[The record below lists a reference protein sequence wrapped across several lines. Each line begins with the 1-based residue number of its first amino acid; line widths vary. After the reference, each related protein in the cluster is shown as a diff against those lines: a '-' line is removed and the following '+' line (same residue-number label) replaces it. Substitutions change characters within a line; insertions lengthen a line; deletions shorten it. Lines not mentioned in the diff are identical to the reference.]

1 MTEITEK
8 YLTLRGAN
16 NDIYFFQKRVSEKV
30 ADIIGTSF
38 VKISLRTK
46 NLSEAISTRD
56 DLLDALNEL
65 ENCDTLEISDNSRR
79 TMDSLGISLLNEN
92 EHKNSQTTN
101 EPDQGRRKVLIGLTA
116 GVAAAGVA
124 FAATP
129 FVTTWN
135 PSARAK
141 AIGSAVKVDVSKL
154 LPGEMMTVEWR
165 GRPVFVVNIPE
176 ENTNFITKNLERL
189 ADPDMDDPSQ
199 PEYAKNEIRSR
210 KKGIAVLT
218 GVCTHLG
225 CAPKYYPEA
234 KPEDFDS
241 NWQGGFF
248 CPCHGS
254 KFDLVGRVYAN
265 VPAPTNLVV
274 PPHFFEKDN
283 LLVIGSDGVS

>member
-38 VKISLRTK
+38 VKTSLRTK
-46 NLSEAISTRD
+46 DLSEAISSRD
-56 DLLDALNEL
+56 DLVEALNEL
-65 ENCDTLEISDNSRR
+65 ENSATQEISDNSRSV
-79 TMDSLGISLLNEN
+79 MDSFGISLLNEN
-92 EHKNSQTTN
+92 EHKNSPTIN

-116 GVAAAGVA
+116 GFAAAGVA

-141 AIGSAVKVDVSKL
+141 AIGSAVKVDVSK
-154 LPGEMMTVEWR
+154 MMVGQQIQVSWR
-165 GRPVFVVNIPE
+165 KQPILIIRHSPSALSGLASV
-176 ENTNFITKNLERL
+176 TSKL
-189 ADPDMDDPSQ
+189 ADPNSDSIDEPYKNINATRSLST
-199 PEYAKNEIRSR
+199 EYS
-210 KKGIAVLT
+210 VLS

-225 CAPKYYPEA
+225 CSPKYYPEVEP
-234 KPEDFDS
+234 KPWDS
-241 NWQGGFF
+241 SWAGGFF

-254 KFDLVGRVYAN
+254 MFDLVGRVYKG
-265 VPAPTNLVV
+265 VPAPTNLTV
-274 PPHFFEKDN
+274 PPHFFEGSI
-283 LLVIGSDGVS
+283 LTIGEEA

>member
-30 ADIIGTSF
+30 AAIIGTSF
-38 VKISLRTK
+38 VKTSLRTK
-46 NLSEAISTRD
+46 DLSEAISSRD
-56 DLLDALNEL
+56 DLVEALNEL
-65 ENCDTLEISDNSRR
+65 ENSVTLEISDNSRSI
-79 TMDSLGISLLNEN
+79 MDNFGISLLNEN

-116 GVAAAGVA
+116 GFAAAGVA

-141 AIGSAVKVDVSKL
+141 AIGSAVKVDVSK
-154 LPGEMMTVEWR
+154 MMVGQQIQVSWR
-165 GRPVFVVNIPE
+165 KQPILIIRHSPSALSGLASV
-176 ENTNFITKNLERL
+176 TSKL
-189 ADPDMDDPSQ
+189 ADPNSDSIDEPYKNINATRSLST
-199 PEYAKNEIRSR
+199 EYS
-210 KKGIAVLT
+210 VLS

-225 CAPKYYPEA
+225 CSPKYYPEVEP
-234 KPEDFDS
+234 KPWDS
-241 NWQGGFF
+241 SWAGGFF

-254 KFDLVGRVYAN
+254 MFDLVGRVYKG
-265 VPAPTNLVV
+265 VPAPTNLTV
-274 PPHFFEKDN
+274 PPHFFEGSI
-283 LLVIGSDGVS
+283 LTIGEEA

>member
-46 NLSEAISTRD
+46 DLSEAISSRD
-56 DLLDALNEL
+56 DLVEALNEL
-65 ENCDTLEISDNSRR
+65 ENSATQEISDNSRSV
-79 TMDSLGISLLNEN
+79 MDSFGISLLNEN

-116 GVAAAGVA
+116 GFAAAGVA

-141 AIGSAVKVDVSKL
+141 AIGSAVKVDVSK
-154 LPGEMMTVEWR
+154 MMVGQQIQVSWR
-165 GRPVFVVNIPE
+165 KQPILIIRHSPSALSGLASV
-176 ENTNFITKNLERL
+176 TSKL
-189 ADPDMDDPSQ
+189 ADPNSDSIDEPYKNINATRSLST
-199 PEYAKNEIRSR
+199 EYS
-210 KKGIAVLT
+210 VLS

-225 CAPKYYPEA
+225 CSPKYYPEVEP
-234 KPEDFDS
+234 KPWDS
-241 NWQGGFF
+241 SWAGGFF

-254 KFDLVGRVYAN
+254 MFDLVGRVYKG
-265 VPAPTNLVV
+265 VPAPTNLTV
-274 PPHFFEKDN
+274 PPHFFEGSV
-283 LLVIGSDGVS
+283 LTIGEEA

>member
-38 VKISLRTK
+38 VKTSLRTK
-46 NLSEAISTRD
+46 DLGEAITSRD
-56 DLLDALNEL
+56 HLVNALNEL
-65 ENCDTLEISDNSRR
+65 ENSDTLEISDNSRNI
-79 TMDSLGISLLNEN
+79 MDSFGITLINEN
-92 EHKNSQTTN
+92 EHEKPQITN

-116 GVAAAGVA
+116 SFAAAGVA

-141 AIGSAVKVDVSKL
+141 AIGSAVKVDVSK
-154 LPGEMMTVEWR
+154 MMVGQQIQVSWR
-165 GRPVFVVNIPE
+165 KQPILIIRHSPSALSGLASV
-176 ENTNFITKNLERL
+176 TSKL
-189 ADPDMDDPSQ
+189 ADPNSDSIDEPYKNINATRSLST
-199 PEYAKNEIRSR
+199 EYS
-210 KKGIAVLT
+210 VLS

-225 CAPKYYPEA
+225 CSPKYYPEVEP
-234 KPEDFDS
+234 KPWDS
-241 NWQGGFF
+241 SWAGGFF

-254 KFDLVGRVYAN
+254 MFDLVGRVYKG
-265 VPAPTNLVV
+265 VPAPTNLTV
-274 PPHFFEKDN
+274 PPHFFEGSI
-283 LLVIGSDGVS
+283 LTIGEEA

>member
-116 GVAAAGVA
+116 GVATAGVA

-141 AIGSAVKVDVSKL
+141 AIGSAVKVDVSK
-154 LPGEMMTVEWR
+154 MMVGQQIQVSWR
-165 GRPVFVVNIPE
+165 KQPILIIRHSSSALSGLASV
-176 ENTNFITKNLERL
+176 TSKL
-189 ADPDMDDPSQ
+189 ADPNSDSIDEPYKNINATRSLST
-199 PEYAKNEIRSR
+199 EYS
-210 KKGIAVLT
+210 VLS

-225 CAPKYYPEA
+225 CSPKYYPEVEP
-234 KPEDFDS
+234 KPWDS
-241 NWQGGFF
+241 SWAGGFF

-254 KFDLVGRVYAN
+254 MFDLVGRVYKG
-265 VPAPTNLVV
+265 VPAPTNLTV
-274 PPHFFEKDN
+274 PPHFFEGSI
-283 LLVIGSDGVS
+283 LTIGEEA

>member
-38 VKISLRTK
+38 VKTSLRTK
-46 NLSEAISTRD
+46 DLSEAISSRD
-56 DLLDALNEL
+56 DLVEALNEL
-65 ENCDTLEISDNSRR
+65 ENSVTLKISDNSRSI
-79 TMDSLGISLLNEN
+79 MDNFGISLLNEN

-116 GVAAAGVA
+116 GFAAAGVA

-141 AIGSAVKVDVSKL
+141 AIGSAVKVDVSK
-154 LPGEMMTVEWR
+154 MMVGQQIQVSWR
-165 GRPVFVVNIPE
+165 KQPILIIRHSSSALSGLASV
-176 ENTNFITKNLERL
+176 TSKL
-189 ADPDMDDPSQ
+189 ADPNSDSIDEPYKNINATRSLST
-199 PEYAKNEIRSR
+199 EYS
-210 KKGIAVLT
+210 VLS

-225 CAPKYYPEA
+225 CSPKYYPEVEP
-234 KPEDFDS
+234 KPWDS
-241 NWQGGFF
+241 SWAGGFF

-254 KFDLVGRVYAN
+254 MFDLVGRVYKG
-265 VPAPTNLVV
+265 VPAPTNLTV
-274 PPHFFEKDN
+274 PPHFFEGSI
-283 LLVIGSDGVS
+283 LTIGEEA

>member
-46 NLSEAISTRD
+46 DLSEAISSRD
-56 DLLDALNEL
+56 DLVEALNEL
-65 ENCDTLEISDNSRR
+65 ENSATQEISDNSRSV
-79 TMDSLGISLLNEN
+79 MDSFGISLLNEN
-92 EHKNSQTTN
+92 EHKNSQTIN
-101 EPDQGRRKVLIGLTA
+101 QPDQGRRKVLIGLTA
-116 GVAAAGVA
+116 GFAAAGVA

-141 AIGSAVKVDVSKL
+141 AIGSAVKVDVSK
-154 LPGEMMTVEWR
+154 MMVGQQIQVSWR
-165 GRPVFVVNIPE
+165 KQPILIIRHSSSALSGLASV
-176 ENTNFITKNLERL
+176 TSKL
-189 ADPDMDDPSQ
+189 ADPNSDSIDEPYKNINATRSLST
-199 PEYAKNEIRSR
+199 EYS
-210 KKGIAVLT
+210 VLS

-225 CAPKYYPEA
+225 CSPKYYPEVEP
-234 KPEDFDS
+234 KPWDS
-241 NWQGGFF
+241 SWAGGFF

-254 KFDLVGRVYAN
+254 MFDLVGRVYKG
-265 VPAPTNLVV
+265 VPAPTNLTV
-274 PPHFFEKDN
+274 PPHFFEGSI
-283 LLVIGSDGVS
+283 LTIGEEA

>member
-38 VKISLRTK
+38 VKTSLRTK
-46 NLSEAISTRD
+46 DLSEAISSRD
-56 DLLDALNEL
+56 DLVEALNEL
-65 ENCDTLEISDNSRR
+65 ENSATQEISDNSRSV
-79 TMDSLGISLLNEN
+79 MDSFGISLLNEN

-116 GVAAAGVA
+116 GFAAAGVA

-141 AIGSAVKVDVSKL
+141 AIGSAVKVDVSK
-154 LPGEMMTVEWR
+154 MMVGQQIQVSWR
-165 GRPVFVVNIPE
+165 KQPILIIRHSPSALSGLVSV
-176 ENTNFITKNLERL
+176 TSKL
-189 ADPDMDDPSQ
+189 ADPNSDSIDEPYKNINATRSLST
-199 PEYAKNEIRSR
+199 EYS
-210 KKGIAVLT
+210 VLS

-225 CAPKYYPEA
+225 CSPKYYPEVEP
-234 KPEDFDS
+234 KPWDS
-241 NWQGGFF
+241 SWAGGFF

-254 KFDLVGRVYAN
+254 MFDLVGRVYKG
-265 VPAPTNLVV
+265 VPAPTNLTV
-274 PPHFFEKDN
+274 PPHFFEGSI
-283 LLVIGSDGVS
+283 LTIGEEA

>member
-141 AIGSAVKVDVSKL
+141 AIGSAVKVDVSK
-154 LPGEMMTVEWR
+154 MMVGQQIQVSWR
-165 GRPVFVVNIPE
+165 KQPILIIRHSPSALSGLASV
-176 ENTNFITKNLERL
+176 TSKL
-189 ADPDMDDPSQ
+189 ADPNSDSIDEPYKNINATRSLSA
-199 PEYAKNEIRSR
+199 EYS
-210 KKGIAVLT
+210 VLS

-225 CAPKYYPEA
+225 CSPKYYPEVEP
-234 KPEDFDS
+234 KPWDS
-241 NWQGGFF
+241 SWEGGFF

-254 KFDLVGRVYAN
+254 MFDLVGRVYKG
-265 VPAPTNLVV
+265 VPAPTNLTV
-274 PPHFFEKDN
+274 PPHFFEGSI
-283 LLVIGSDGVS
+283 LTIGEEA